1 MRILL
6 LFMGLLV
13 SSVTADVYRSVD
25 DSGNVVYSDKSSPE
39 AEKIQIDQIQTIEAP
54 DVGPFEYTP
63 PKNPESASIYTKLE
77 ITSPEDGAT
86 IRSNSG
92 EISIGS
98 ALAPGLNITAGHQLV
113 LIMDGNDVATGG
125 PQFNLEN
132 VDRGTHS
139 VSIAIKDRNGKVV
152 MQSAPVTFTL
162 QRFAVPP
169 PPKPAPSK

>member
-1 MRILL
+1 MGFSVILAAN
-6 LFMGLLV
+6 
-13 SSVTADVYRSVD
+13 ADVYRSVD
-25 DSGNVVYSDKSSPE
+25 DSGNIVYSDKPSPE
-39 AEKIQIDQIQTIEAP
+39 AEKIHIDEIQTIEAP

-63 PKNPESASIYTKLE
+63 PKNPEGPSIYTKLE

-92 EISIGS
+92 EISINS
-98 ALAPGLNITAGHQLV
+98 VLEPGLNIAARHQLV
-113 LIMDGNDVATGG
+113 LILDGSDVSTGG

-139 VSIAIKDRNGKVV
+139 VSVAIKDKAGKVV

-162 QRFAVPP
+162 QRFAAQPPP
-169 PPKPAPSK
+169 PPKPKPAN